1 MCTRQWSLLLASVAA
16 LAAPGIWMA
25 LRANPVAAPP
35 APPSAPAGATAVDAA
50 PLAGTAGCSA
60 RGCHGRIGP
69 GPEAVRQNEFSLW
82 LGRDKHAQAYEALLG
97 KQGGDIARKVFGEG
111 HTASTEPACLAC
123 HTNPH
128 AAAGGSALL
137 KEEQQQ
143 GVGCEACHGG
153 AERWLPLHTSQE
165 WKHYTPEIK
174 ATYGMAP
181 VGDQAALAETCV
193 GCHIGA
199 PADPAKGLPLRDMN
213 HDMIAAG
220 HPRLAFE
227 FGAFRANLPPHWD
240 EAAKKRPADFE
251 AHVWAVGQVVSAQA
265 ALRLLADRA
274 GDEKR
279 PWPEF
284 AEYDC
289 SACHHDL
296 EAPSWRQD
304 RGYEG
309 RSPGSLPWGG
319 WYAAMPRRL
328 DPSLAGDF
336 DGMAAA
342 MATPLKEDRKKLRD
356 QAHALAEKLHP
367 VSPDEVGKTLASLRP
382 PPGGPAPDWETAE
395 QLYLAAAALSQ
406 AQGDDSS
413 EKLLNDLS
421 RKLAR
426 PREFGWPEGY
436 RPALFLKDF
445 DNALP
450 GPGK

>member
-1 MCTRQWSLLLASVAA
+1 MYARQWSLLVAA
-16 LAAPGIWMA
+16 VTVLAAPGIWMA

-35 APPSAPAGATAVDAA
+35 VPSSAPADAPAVDTA
-50 PLAGTAGCSA
+50 PLVGTAGCSA

-69 GPEAVRQNEFSLW
+69 GPDPAVRQNEFSLW
-82 LGRDKHAQAYEALLG
+82 LEQDRHAQAYQALR
-97 KQGGDIARKVFGEG
+97 GDLAGAIVRGVYGPN

-137 KEEQQQ
+137 NEEQRQ

-153 AERWLPLHTSQE
+153 AERWLPLHTTDE
-165 WKHYTPEIK
+165 WKHYTPEVK

-199 PADPAKGLPLRDMN
+199 PADQARGLPVRDMN

-251 AHVWAVGQVVSAQA
+251 ANVWAVGQVVSAQA
-265 ALRLLADRA
+265 ALKLLADRA
-274 GDEKR
+274 GDDKR

-296 EAPSWRQD
+296 EDPSWRQK
-304 RGYEG
+304 RGYDD
-309 RSPGSLPWGG
+309 RPPGSLPWGG

-336 DGMAAA
+336 DGMARA
-342 MATPLKEDRKKLRD
+342 MATPLKDRKLLP
-356 QAHALAEKLHP
+356 QQALALAGKLHP
-367 VSPDEVGKTLASLRP
+367 APLSPDEVRKLRASLGRP
-382 PPGGPAPDWETAE
+382 TPGDPDPDWETAE

-406 AQGDDSS
+406 AHGDGNA

-421 RKLAR
+421 EKLAR

-436 RPALFLKDF
+436 RPDLFLKDF
-445 DNALP
+445 QGAL
-450 GPGK
+450 K